1 LIDGGGCKKE
11 CDCECERD
19 VCDVDWGGT
28 HTLGVVK
35 EEAENNKLSEQD
47 SVITEMKK
55 TCAMLTE
62 EELMLLKLS
71 EKKQRIISYR
81 GKKIVTGSRT

>member
-1 LIDGGGCKKE
+1 
-11 CDCECERD
+11 
-19 VCDVDWGGT
+19 
-28 HTLGVVK
+28 
-35 EEAENNKLSEQD
+35 
-47 SVITEMKK
+47 VITEMKK

-62 EELMLLKLS
+62 EELMLLKLL